1 MRLGFET
8 ERFSSF
14 VLQLLLF
21 AIIIVEAERQRLAIG
36 WTLRYYNSSTFDVRS
51 HIRHHNDNI
60 LNSCALDIVSL
71 SLSYCQ
77 HKPLAITVDISLI
90 LDKS

>member
-21 AIIIVEAERQRLAIG
+21 AIITVEAERQRLAIG
-36 WTLRYYNSSTFDVRS
+36 WTLRYSSTFDVRL

-71 SLSYCQ
+71 SLSYC
-77 HKPLAITVDISLI
+77 
-90 LDKS
+90 